1 MCATRYALRGERG
14 FRSYRS
20 AAISNGRSPYIEFAP
35 ANISTKNTR
44 CSLAAS
50 GVFCRACG
58 TAHAAP
64 VGQLHSQIRSTSAK
78 QPPSLRGAK
87 RRGNPHPLRCNAPPV
102 PGGDG
107 KRTDCQKVNCPKGK
121 RGHPGV
127 RAYALA
133 MTAVDGSRCFCRE
146 IAVVASGRRGQ
157 CRTPYGVIKDSGFV
171 RQSYGRSGQTG
182 RR

>member
-1 MCATRYALRGERG
+1 MPCGARGDLDHIEAQL
-14 FRSYRS
+14 YRM
-20 AAISNGRSPYIEFAP
+20 
-35 ANISTKNTR
+35 
-44 CSLAAS
+44 
-50 GVFCRACG
+50 G
-58 TAHAAP
+58 TAHISNLRQQIYRQKHPMQDELHRVFFVGRAALP
-64 VGQLHSQIRSTSAK
+64 TPTRLDNCTAK
-78 QPPSLRGAK
+78 SEVPAQNNRRHCEAAG
-87 RRGNPHPLRCNAPPV
+87 RGNPYPLRCEASPV

-157 CRTPYGVIKDSGFV
+157 CHTPYGVITDLALV
-171 RQSYGRSGQTG
+171 RRSYGRSGRTG

>member
-58 TAHAAP
+58 TAHADP

-78 QPPSLRGAK
+78 QPPSLRGRRPWQSESPAVQRAARP
-87 RRGNPHPLRCNAPPV
+87 RRGRKENGLP
-102 PGGDG
+102 
-107 KRTDCQKVNCPKGK
+107 
-121 RGHPGV
+121 

>member
-20 AAISNGRSPYIEFAP
+20 AAISNGHSPYIEFAP
-35 ANISTKNTR
+35 ANISTKTPDAVWLHRVFFVGRAALPTPTR
-44 CSLAAS
+44 LDNCTAKSEVPAQNNRRHCEAA
-50 GVFCRACG
+50 G
-58 TAHAAP
+58 
-64 VGQLHSQIRSTSAK
+64 
-78 QPPSLRGAK
+78 
-87 RRGNPHPLRCNAPPV
+87 RGNPHPLRCNAPPV

-157 CRTPYGVIKDSGFV
+157 CHTPYGVIRDSESV
-171 RQSYGRSGQTG
+171 PQSYGRSGQTG
-182 RR
+182 RL